1 MKKLIIVAV
10 IALFTLNVSATEKPV
25 KPSESLRTDIVQLL
39 GTESPF
45 TFQENQYS
53 IDVIFTVTSKNEIIV
68 LSANT
73 PNQEVANFIKNKLN
87 YKKVN
92 LKEHKVGELF
102 LLPITFKKS

>member
-10 IALFTLNVSATEKPV
+10 IALFTLNASAKEKPV
-25 KPSESLRTDIVQLL
+25 KPSENLRTDIVQLL

-45 TFQENQYS
+45 TFNENHHS
-53 IDVIFTVTSKNEIIV
+53 VDVIFTVTSKNEIIV
-68 LSANT
+68 LSADT
-73 PNQEVANFIKNKLN
+73 SNQEMVNFIKNKLN
-87 YKKVN
+87 YRKVN